1 MYETNKDCIFA
12 NQTNK
17 QKIQDNLCVI
27 KKTKCFISWNSDDKK
42 GFVPQNPKN
51 KTKKIIILIIKKW
64 KQKKSKYQINSGSFA
79 GNGES

>member
-1 MYETNKDCIFA
+1 MYETNKDCIFE

-42 GFVPQNPKN
+42 RLRSSKSKKQNKKN
-51 KTKKIIILIIKKW
+51 NNTNNKKMKK
-64 KQKKSKYQINSGSFA
+64 KKSKYQINSGSFA